1 MDFEQARFNMIEQQ
15 IRPWDVL
22 DTDILD
28 LMFHVKREDFVS
40 EELRTLAFTD
50 KELPLPNGS
59 LMLQP
64 KIEARMVQDLN
75 VQAKDKVLEI
85 GTGSGYVTALLAK
98 LAQHVYSVDI
108 DAKQL
113 ERAAGN
119 LKKAHIQNITLL
131 EGNGVSGLL
140 AQAPYDVIFVGG
152 SLPIVP
158 EQLKQQL
165 AIGGRMMIVAGDL
178 PVMRALLVTRI
189 ADNDFSSVEMFD
201 TCIARLDK
209 AEAVEPERFAF

>member
-28 LMFHVKREDFVS
+28 LMFHVKREDFVT

-59 LMLQP
+59 MMLQP

-75 VQAKDKVLEI
+75 VQSKDKVLEI
-85 GTGSGYVTALLAK
+85 GTGSGYVTAMLAN

-113 ERAAGN
+113 ERAARN

-131 EGNGVSGLL
+131 EGNGVTGLL

-165 AIGGRMMIVAGDL
+165 AIGGRMMIVAGDI
-178 PVMRALLVTRI
+178 PVMRALLVTRV
-189 ADNDFSSVEMFD
+189 AENDFSSVEMFD
-201 TCIARLDK
+201 TCIARLDRV
-209 AEAVEPERFAF
+209 EAVEPERFAF